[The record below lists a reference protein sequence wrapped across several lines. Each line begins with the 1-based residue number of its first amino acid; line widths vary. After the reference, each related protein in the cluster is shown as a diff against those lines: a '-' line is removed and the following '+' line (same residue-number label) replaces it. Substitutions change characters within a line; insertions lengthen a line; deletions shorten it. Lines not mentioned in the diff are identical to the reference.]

1 MAKKKPWD
9 IVGDA
14 VGGAGSSASNA
25 GGGGGRG
32 GGAVGSASGGVASVS
47 GGVGTA
53 TGTSTGYSSVGAG
66 VSSVASGVGTATGTK
81 PSAPTPVAAP
91 YTSRSTTTV
100 NLKPLIG
107 TISDPATRAL
117 ASSAI
122 SNGLKYE
129 VNLSVL
135 LAAASVTDYG
145 RKGHGKGYTNLGDGS
160 EDGPKSI
167 RQAAKYLS
175 EAGFHSD
182 PDGAI
187 KALAKTIGHDPSE
200 IRKTAS
206 GYTEL
211 DQAAR
216 TIEETPGDMRVKGV
230 GRFKYRKPEDR
241 PGVRAMQG
249 ATGTVPKRG
258 VTVNGGPDQALNQIE
273 RNAMQQGVKNAP
285 GAKAQAAAT
294 AAQAT
299 ADVAAALTGQPTGP
313 NPRRVARRL
322 TRAAGRATPE
332 VTGLSDP
339 NQATFAA
346 ELSKETGLSPRVVA
360 AWVKQE
366 GGNLN
371 PGDNN
376 WLNIGAFD
384 SGFDQGI
391 MGDPR
396 FRDPVSAAK
405 VTADFLR
412 GKEFGASEGI
422 QGILSAAGSSDEQQI
437 QTIANSGWAGDPNYA
452 ANISRNYQGVS
463 ADPGKDVPKQLVQR
477 ATDVLGREATK
488 ALLAGGKLVKAP
500 KGGVKE
506 VKFDGRYAGSQ
517 DMVRAIVGTRVKG
530 DHGGT
535 KNGEAPGVHTA
546 NGDHYRADG
555 YAQDI
560 NGTSPGENEPPYNQQ
575 TLDSMVANLR
585 KMGADVPD
593 LTIGENWE
601 GTVGKYSV
609 QLLTNEGGTV
619 NHIHIGAHPTDG
631 DGGGSAPAP
640 LIPIKGTNLAVRP
653 PAPASSGSGGSTS
666 YGGTSGAGSPAEAL
680 GTALNEAAKQQ
691 RQSAG
696 AMTSGSTIQSAAAAY
711 ARKSLQGGDEGD
723 PLYDAFRPSR

>member
-1 MAKKKPWD
+1 MPGGFVPYHHDGPKKGQPYKDP
-9 IVGDA
+9 GYTS
-14 VGGAGSSASNA
+14 GGSKSGGT
-25 GGGGGRG
+25 GGGS
-32 GGAVGSASGGVASVS
+32 ATYGSPSSP
-47 GGVGTA
+47 T
-53 TGTSTGYSSVGAG
+53 TSAAAG
-66 VSSVASGVGTATGTK
+66 VQSVASTAATGAKNIAKTGS
-81 PSAPTPVAAP
+81 PAAP
-91 YTSRSTTTV
+91 AYSATHPTTTID
-100 NLKPLIG
+100 LRPQ
-107 TISDPATRAL
+107 ISSITDPATRAL

-122 SNGLKYE
+122 SSGLKYE
-129 VNLSVL
+129 VNPSVL

-145 RKGHGKGYTNLGDGS
+145 RKGQGKGYTNLGDGS
-160 EDGPKSI
+160 EDGAKSI

-211 DQAAR
+211 DKAAR

-241 PGVRAMQG
+241 PSSKVARAARDAAAGV
-249 ATGTVPKRG
+249 ATAGVAADRTTGGWGTDDAIAVA
-258 VTVNGGPDQALNQIE
+258 NGRKPLAADEL
-273 RNAMQQGVKNAP
+273 
-285 GAKAQAAAT
+285 QAA
-294 AAQAT
+294 QG
-299 ADVAAALTGQPTGP
+299 AAALGRTAVAAQGILPGSSQQQQQQGP
-313 NPRRVARRL
+313 NPRRVATKL
-322 TRAAGRATPE
+322 TRAADKALGSVPDYVPQQYRGLISDASKK
-332 VTGLSDP
+332 TGVPAGLLSALLQQESGFDP
-339 NQATFAA
+339 NISSPAGASGIAQFMPGTAASRGVDALDPKSAIPGAA
-346 ELSKETGLSPRVVA
+346 ELLAESKAQFGSWEKALAAYNAGPGAVDEALGLD
-360 AWVKQE
+360 
-366 GGNLN
+366 GG
-371 PGDNN
+371 
-376 WLNIGAFD
+376 
-384 SGFDQGI
+384 SGFPETLNYVKTI
-391 MGDPR
+391 MG
-396 FRDPVSAAK
+396 
-405 VTADFLR
+405 
-412 GKEFGASEGI
+412 
-422 QGILSAAGSSDEQQI
+422 AAGNTEAVAKQ
-437 QTIANSGWAGDPNYA
+437 
-452 ANISRNYQGVS
+452 
-463 ADPGKDVPKQLVQR
+463 VPKQLVQR

-488 ALLAGGKLVKAP
+488 ALLAGGRLVKAP

-575 TLDSMVANLR
+575 TLDTMVANLR

-666 YGGTSGAGSPAEAL
+666 YGGTSGTGSPADAL

-691 RQSAG
+691 QG
-696 AMTSGSTIQSAAAAY
+696 GGSLAPGLSIQSAAAAY
-711 ARKSLQGGDEGD
+711 ARKSLQGGDTQD

>member
-1 MAKKKPWD
+1 MARNPETLNPADVKHPH
-9 IVGDA
+9 
-14 VGGAGSSASNA
+14 N
-25 GGGGGRG
+25 GGGGGK
-32 GGAVGSASGGVASVS
+32 GAPVS
-47 GGVGTA
+47 GGGGLAESYQESAGGNNQAAAQTVATNTTSYTPTTPTA
-53 TGTSTGYSSVGAG
+53 KAPKYA
-66 VSSVASGVGTATGTK
+66 
-81 PSAPTPVAAP
+81 APTPTISSYTAAG
-91 YTSRSTTTV
+91 TTTTV

-107 TISDPATRAL
+107 SITDPATRSL

-122 SNGLKYE
+122 SSGLKYE
-129 VNLSVL
+129 VNPSVL

-145 RKGHGKGYTNLGDGS
+145 RKGQGKGYTNLGDGS

-211 DQAAR
+211 DKAAR

-230 GRFKYRKPEDR
+230 GRFKYRNPEDR
-241 PGVRAMQG
+241 PGVKAMRG
-249 ATGTVPKRG
+249 ANGTVPKRG
-258 VTVNGGPDQALNQIE
+258 VTVNGGPDQALNQVE

-313 NPRRVARRL
+313 NPRKVAKRL

-666 YGGTSGAGSPAEAL
+666 YGGTSGTGSPADAL

-711 ARKSLQGGDEGD
+711 ARKSLQGGDTGD